1 MFAHPVGMADPAAA
15 LTESA
20 GLTLKW
26 QNPVHHSSTV
36 ALGRT
41 EIHELMGPPDGG
53 HHRAFDPLNGRGF
66 RVQLENQALPQL
78 AIIGRRGSK
87 GAPSEQA
94 LAGGSGCEEERESLD
109 SLGCRH

>member
-1 MFAHPVGMADPAAA
+1 
-15 LTESA
+15 
-20 GLTLKW
+20 
-26 QNPVHHSSTV
+26 
-36 ALGRT
+36 
-41 EIHELMGPPDGG
+41 MGPPDGG
-53 HHRAFDPLNGRGF
+53 HHRGFDPLDGRRF
-66 RVQLENQALPQL
+66 LVQLANQALPQL